1 MAERREP
8 RSGFPKPT
16 NATAGR
22 RVAPALDKGR
32 PAGRREGGSILRPLG
47 SLLFTLI
54 LLVAPPWAGA
64 GNPAPA
70 AGAGVFAR
78 VGDAVITVPEYRAAL
93 HQRQRWSFYHG
104 QPPEGER
111 EAFRRKVADELI
123 DRVLLL
129 QEVERRQIQVQ
140 PQAVEQVLKGKQVSA
155 AQRKQVEQQLCIQ
168 RLRERVED
176 VVPPEGAEL
185 RSYFKDHPEK
195 FTEPERLR
203 LSLILLGVNAS
214 APPPAWDAARRE
226 AEQMVAELRDG
237 ASFEEMA
244 QLRSAD
250 QSAAKGGD
258 MGYVHR
264 GMLGDPVQ
272 KIVADLQPGE
282 ISDPVM
288 VLEGIAVFRLDER
301 QPEHRMEYAHVRERV
316 KDLWLRERRE
326 QAWQA
331 LLRELREKTPITINE
346 QYLEP
351 QHESKVNAREGTDV
365 KALARRFEGPVPE
378 EAGVP

>member
-8 RSGFPKPT
+8 RSGFPEPT

-22 RVAPALDKGR
+22 RVAPALDKGQ
-32 PAGRREGGSILRPLG
+32 PAGRREGGSTLRPLG
-47 SLLFTLI
+47 SLLTTLI

-64 GNPAPA
+64 GEPAPA
-70 AGAGVFAR
+70 DGAQVLAR
-78 VGDAVITVPEYRAAL
+78 VGDTVITVPEYRAAL
-93 HQRQRWSFYHG
+93 HQRQRWTFYHG

-111 EAFRRKVADELI
+111 ATFRRKVADELI

-129 QEVERRQIQVQ
+129 QEVERREIQVQ
-140 PQAVEQVLKGKQVSA
+140 PHAVEQALKGKRASA
-155 AQRKQVEQQLCIQ
+155 AQRKQVEQQLRIQ
-168 RLRERVED
+168 RLREQVED
-176 VVPPEGAEL
+176 VAPPKEADL
-185 RSYFKDHPEK
+185 RGYFKDHPEK

-214 APPPAWDAARRE
+214 APPQAWDAARRE

-237 ASFEEMA
+237 ASFEETA
-244 QLRSAD
+244 RLRSAD

-272 KIVADLQPGE
+272 KIIAELEPGE
-282 ISDPVM
+282 VSDPAM
-288 VLEGIAVFRLDER
+288 VLEGIAVFRLDDR
-301 QPEHRMEYAHVRERV
+301 QSAHRMEYARVRERV
-316 KDLWLRERRE
+316 KDLWRRERRE
-326 QAWQA
+326 KAWQG
-331 LLRELREKTPITINE
+331 LLQDLRAKTPITINE

-351 QHESKVNAREGTDV
+351 QHESKENAQRGRDV
-365 KALARRFEGPVPE
+365 KVLARRFEGSVPK